1 VGWWAFC
8 AVHTKLDREWG
19 LWVVWIGGWMVGGL
33 GMGLVGSVSVFVL
46 VSVWLVCVGL
56 CALRF
61 VWRVARGDCVLARV
75 VRRVV

>member
-1 VGWWAFC
+1 
-8 AVHTKLDREWG
+8 
-19 LWVVWIGGWMVGGL
+19 MVGGL